1 MKNNTLHIFLFS
13 VVLVVIFIFSK
24 NINAQWVND
33 PSANTKLVIDPVDPV
48 NITAYSDLEGGGYV
62 FWEDKKGIHSKDI
75 YFIRFDKQG
84 EVRFRGDGKAI
95 STRGGVKE
103 NPIAVVGPFGN
114 ALVLWSGKEKNNS
127 ELYIQKL
134 SKTGLRLWKN
144 EGIQLTDTRSE
155 KSGYSLCVDKKGT
168 IHVSYISK
176 SNTSPAKYTVKYQS
190 LDVNGKFLSD
200 SLKGSLYSSGNRITD
215 TEIIPD
221 NKGGKYI
228 FWLESQKNKML
239 LRSQYIDSAGSRQ
252 WGNKPLDI
260 SKENNS
266 VINYTVGKLGNGIY
280 TAYTYQGTNK
290 IIYQNLISANG
301 VLLWGTDG
309 ILLTYKAGSQTNPQ
323 FAFIDST
330 VVVSW
335 TNEFE
340 KSKDVFIQRFDLDGK
355 RLWGNSGKRIID
367 IKGNQ
372 FGQRIVHNQKGS
384 IILAW
389 IDKKFNSSATNLFI
403 QKVDAQGNLLWDSL
417 GVTISSS
424 KEIVNSYLNLI
435 SDGEGGAIAV
445 FKGTMN
451 KKNEIYGQ
459 RVFST
464 GTYASQMIGFNA
476 EVIDDSVKL
485 YWYAAN
491 ENSDVVYDIYRSN
504 IEEAADD
511 QWELITSLRK
521 INQSSN
527 NYYEFFDKPDKSGT
541 LYYQVIQK
549 INNNKPRYSNIESI
563 NYFKDSETIILG
575 QNSPNPFSDSTTI
588 NFYLPD
594 SEEVTFEFFNSNIE
608 TIKKVEDVECK
619 AGKNEIVFRAEDLP
633 AGVYFYR
640 LKAGKFIDVK
650 KMIITD

>member
-1 MKNNTLHIFLFS
+1 M
-13 VVLVVIFIFSK
+13 VVIFIFSK

-95 STRGGVKE
+95 STRGSVKE

-389 IDKKFNSSATNLFI
+389 
-403 QKVDAQGNLLWDSL
+403 
-417 GVTISSS
+417 
-424 KEIVNSYLNLI
+424 
-435 SDGEGGAIAV
+435 
-445 FKGTMN
+445 
-451 KKNEIYGQ
+451 
-459 RVFST
+459 
-464 GTYASQMIGFNA
+464 
-476 EVIDDSVKL
+476 
-485 YWYAAN
+485 
-491 ENSDVVYDIYRSN
+491 
-504 IEEAADD
+504 
-511 QWELITSLRK
+511 
-521 INQSSN
+521 
-527 NYYEFFDKPDKSGT
+527 
-541 LYYQVIQK
+541 
-549 INNNKPRYSNIESI
+549 
-563 NYFKDSETIILG
+563 
-575 QNSPNPFSDSTTI
+575 
-588 NFYLPD
+588 
-594 SEEVTFEFFNSNIE
+594 
-608 TIKKVEDVECK
+608 
-619 AGKNEIVFRAEDLP
+619 
-633 AGVYFYR
+633 
-640 LKAGKFIDVK
+640 
-650 KMIITD
+650 

>member
-1 MKNNTLHIFLFS
+1 MVLAVIIFFPNNIC
-13 VVLVVIFIFSK
+13 
-24 NINAQWVND
+24 AQWVND

-62 FWEDKKGIHSKDI
+62 FWEDKKGIQSKDI
-75 YFIRFDKQG
+75 YYIRFDKQG

-95 STRGGVKE
+95 STRTGVKE
-103 NPIAVVGPFGN
+103 NPVAVVGPFGN

-127 ELYIQKL
+127 ELFIQKL

-144 EGIQLTDTRSE
+144 EGIQLTETRSE
-155 KSGYSLCVDKKGT
+155 KSGYSLCVDKKGI
-168 IHVSYISK
+168 IHVSYVIK
-176 SNTSPAKYTVKYQS
+176 TNTSPAKYTVKYQS

-200 SLKGSLYSSGNRITD
+200 SLKGDLYSSGNRITD

-228 FWLESQKNKML
+228 FWLETQKNKML
-239 LRSQYIDSAGSRQ
+239 LRTQYIDSTGSRK
-252 WGNKPLDI
+252 WGVKPLNI

-280 TAYTYQGTNK
+280 TAFTYQGTNK

-301 VLLWGTDG
+301 ALLWGNDG

-340 KSKDVFIQRFDLDGK
+340 KSKDVFIQRFDLSGK
-355 RLWGNSGKRIID
+355 RLWGNNGKRIID

-389 IDKKFNSSATNLFI
+389 IDKKPNSAATNLFI
-403 QKVDAQGNLLWDSL
+403 QKVSTEGKLLWDSL

-424 KEIVNSYLNLI
+424 KEIEKSYLNLI

-445 FKGTMN
+445 FKGTLN
-451 KKNEIYGQ
+451 RKNEIYGQ
-459 RVFST
+459 RIFST
-464 GTYASQMIGFNA
+464 GTYASQMLGFNT

-485 YWYAAN
+485 CWYAAN
-491 ENSDVVYDIYRSN
+491 ENNDVEYDIYRSN
-504 IEEAADD
+504 TEDAAED
-511 QWELITSLRK
+511 QWEFIALLKK
-521 INQSSN
+521 INQSAN
-527 NYYEFFDKPDKSGT
+527 NYYEFYDTPDVSGIF
-541 LYYQVIQK
+541 YYKVAQK
-549 INNNKPRYSNIESI
+549 INNTNPRYSNIECV
-563 NYFKDSETIILG
+563 NYFRDSETIILG
-575 QNSPNPFSDSTTI
+575 QNSPNPFSDSTII
-588 NFYLPD
+588 NFYLPK

-608 TIKKVEDVECK
+608 TIKKVEDVECRT
-619 AGKNEIVFRAEDLP
+619 GKNEITFKAEDLP
-633 AGVYFYR
+633 AGIYFYK
-640 LKAGKFIDVK
+640 LKAGRFVDVK